1 MTWRDT
7 LITAWHGLTANVLRS
22 ALTMLGI
29 LIGVAAVIVLV
40 AVGNGSAKAVSDAIS
55 ALGTNTITV
64 RAGNEGFGSDSSGFK
79 LTQTMADALTDKNL
93 CPHVATVSPTL
104 TVSATAAANQKTSSI
119 DQVVGTVPTWFA
131 AQNQPVEAGR
141 KLTGADVAN
150 STRVVVLAATTA
162 EDLFGSTD
170 DAVGQSVKLGAT
182 SFQVVGILKSQGVGP
197 SAFLTT
203 AVAPLSTVRTQLAG
217 NRPLDSIVVQATNAD
232 SVEAAQAEVETVL
245 RGIGHVS
252 SGGTSRLRG
261 TTSDLPFSLQNA
273 SALLETQES
282 SGRTFTVLLG
292 VVAGISLLVGG
303 LGITNIMLVTVTER
317 TREIGVRK
325 ALGAPRRTIL
335 RQFLLESSLLSLTG
349 GLLGTAVGLAI
360 SQVDIIGI
368 TPVVVPGSVALAL
381 GICLVIG
388 VFFGSYPANRA
399 AGLRPV
405 DALRHE

>member
-7 LITAWHGLTANVLRS
+7 LITAWHGLTANILRS

-64 RAGNEGFGSDSSGFK
+64 YAGRGESGSFE
-79 LTQTMADALTDKNL
+79 LTQAMADALADKNL
-93 CPHVATVSPTL
+93 CPSISTVSPIVTA
-104 TVSATAAANQKTSSI
+104 SATAAANQKTSDI
-119 DQVVGTVPTWFA
+119 DQVVGTVPSWFA
-131 AQNQPVEAGR
+131 AQNQPVEIGR
-141 KLTGADVAN
+141 KLTPADVSQGA
-150 STRVVVLAATTA
+150 RVVVLATTTA
-162 EDLFGSTD
+162 EDLFGSAGG
-170 DAVGQSVKLGAT
+170 AVGQNVKLGAT
-182 SFQVVGILKSQGVGP
+182 SFQVVGVLKSQGTGP
-197 SAFLTT
+197 SAFMTT
-203 AVAPLSTVRTQLAG
+203 AVAPISTVRSQLAG
-217 NRPLDSIVVQATNAD
+217 NGPLDSIVVQATSAD
-232 SVEAAQAEVETVL
+232 SVDAAQAEVETVL
-245 RGIGHVS
+245 RGLGHLS
-252 SGGTSRLRG
+252 ASAT
-261 TTSDLPFSLQNA
+261 DLPFSLQSA
-273 SALLETQES
+273 SAFLETHES

-349 GLLGTAVGLAI
+349 GLLGAAVGLAI
-360 SQVDIIGI
+360 SQIDIIGI

>member
-1 MTWRDT
+1 MTWHDT

-64 RAGNEGFGSDSSGFK
+64 QSGRGESGSFE
-79 LTQTMADALTDKNL
+79 LTQAMADALADKNL
-93 CPHVATVSPTL
+93 CPHVATVSPT
-104 TVSATAAANQKTSSI
+104 VSASVTASANQKTSSI
-119 DQVVGTVPTWFA
+119 DQVVGTVPAWFT

-141 KLTGADVAN
+141 KLTAADVSNGAH
-150 STRVVVLAATTA
+150 VVVLATTTA
-162 EDLFGSTD
+162 ADLFGSAD
-170 DAVGQSVKLGAT
+170 AAVGQSVKLDAT
-182 SFQVVGILKSQGVGP
+182 SFQVIGILKAQGIGP
-197 SAFLTT
+197 SAFMTT
-203 AVAPLSTVRTQLAG
+203 AVAPISTVRTQLAG
-217 NRPLDSIVVQATNAD
+217 NGPLSSIVVQATDAD
-232 SVEAAQAEVETVL
+232 SVDAAQAEVETVL
-245 RGIGHVS
+245 RGLGHLS
-252 SGGTSRLRG
+252 AS
-261 TTSDLPFSLQNA
+261 TTELPFSLQSA

-360 SQVDIIGI
+360 SQIDIIGI

>member
-1 MTWRDT
+1 MSWRDSF
-7 LITAWHGLTANVLRS
+7 ITAWHGLTANILRS
-22 ALTMLGI
+22 SLTMLGI

-64 RAGNEGFGSDSSGFK
+64 RAGMGGSSGFE
-79 LTQTMADALTDKNL
+79 LTPAMAQALTDKNL
-93 CPHVATVSPTL
+93 CPDVATVSPT
-104 TVSATAAANQKTSSI
+104 VAASATVTANQKTSKI
-119 DQVVGTVPTWFA
+119 DQVVGTVPAWFK
-131 AQNQPVEAGR
+131 AQNQPVQFGR
-141 KLTGADVAN
+141 MLTASDVSN
-150 STRVVVLAATTA
+150 SARVVVLAGTTA
-162 EDLFGSTD
+162 EDLFGSSR
-170 DAVGQSVKLGAT
+170 AALGQSVKLGAT
-182 SFQVVGILKSQGVGP
+182 SFRVVGTLKSQGTGP
-197 SAFLTT
+197 SAFMTT
-203 AVAPLSTVRTQLAG
+203 AVAPISTVRRHLSG
-217 NRPLDSIVVQATNAD
+217 NGPLESIVVQAKDAD
-232 SVEAAQAEVETVL
+232 SVDAAQAEVETVL
-245 RGIGHVS
+245 RGLGHI
-252 SGGTSRLRG
+252 TDA
-261 TTSDLPFSLQNA
+261 TAELPFTLQSA
-273 SALLETQES
+273 SALLETEES

-325 ALGAPRRTIL
+325 ALGTPRRTIL

-360 SQVDIIGI
+360 SQIDIIGI
-368 TPVVVPGSVALAL
+368 TPVVVPASVALAL

>member
-1 MTWRDT
+1 VTWRDA
-7 LITAWHGLTANVLRS
+7 LLTAWHGVTANVLRS

-40 AVGNGSAKAVSDAIS
+40 AVGNGSAKAISDAIS

-64 RAGNEGFGSDSSGFK
+64 QAGRGESGSFE
-79 LTQTMADALTDKNL
+79 LTQAMADALADKNL
-93 CPHVATVSPTL
+93 CPDVASVSPT
-104 TVSATAAANQKTSSI
+104 VSASATASANQKTSSI
-119 DQVVGTVPTWFA
+119 DQVVGTVPSWFK
-131 AQNQPVEAGR
+131 AQNQPVESGR
-141 KLTGADVAN
+141 KLTTADVTGNA
-150 STRVVVLAATTA
+150 RVVVLAATTA
-162 EDLFGSTD
+162 EDLFGASD
-170 DAVGQSVKLGAT
+170 AAVGQSVKLGAT
-182 SFQVVGILKSQGVGP
+182 SFQVVGILKSQGTGP
-197 SAFLTT
+197 SAFMTT
-203 AVAPLSTVRTQLAG
+203 AVAPISTVRTYLAG
-217 NRPLDSIVVQATNAD
+217 TGPLNSIIVQATEAD
-232 SVEAAQAEVETVL
+232 TVDAAKAEVETVL
-245 RGIGHVS
+245 RGLGHVA
-252 SGGTSRLRG
+252 
-261 TTSDLPFSLQNA
+261 TTTELPFSLQSA
-273 SALLETQES
+273 SALLETEES
-282 SGRTFTVLLG
+282 SSRTFTVLLG

-335 RQFLLESSLLSLTG
+335 RQFLLESSLLSLSG

-368 TPVVVPGSVALAL
+368 TPVVVPSSVALAL
-381 GICLVIG
+381 AICLVIG

>member
-7 LITAWHGLTANVLRS
+7 VITAWHGLTANVLRS

-64 RAGNEGFGSDSSGFK
+64 QAGRGDSGSFE
-79 LTQTMADALTDKNL
+79 LTQAMADALADKNL

-104 TVSATAAANQKTSSI
+104 TASVTAAANQKTSNI
-119 DQVVGTVPTWFA
+119 DQVVGTVPSWFA
-131 AQNQPVEAGR
+131 AQNQPVESGR
-141 KLTGADVAN
+141 KLTSADVSN
-150 STRVVVLAATTA
+150 SARVVILAITTA
-162 EDLFGSTD
+162 EDLFGSAEA
-170 DAVGQSVKLGAT
+170 AVGQSVKLGAT
-182 SFQVVGILKSQGVGP
+182 SFQVVGILKSQGTGP
-197 SAFLTT
+197 SAFMTT
-203 AVAPLSTVRTQLAG
+203 AVAPISTVRSQLAG
-217 NRPLDSIVVQATNAD
+217 TGPLDSIIVQASDVD
-232 SVEAAQAEVETVL
+232 SVDSAQAEVETVL
-245 RGIGHVS
+245 RGLGHIS
-252 SGGTSRLRG
+252 A
-261 TTSDLPFSLQNA
+261 TTTDLPFSLQNA
-273 SALLETQES
+273 SALLETEES

-349 GLLGTAVGLAI
+349 GLLGTAVGLAV
-360 SQVDIIGI
+360 SQINIIGI
-368 TPVVVPGSVALAL
+368 TPVVVPGSVVLAL

>member
-1 MTWRDT
+1 VTWRDT
-7 LITAWHGLTANVLRS
+7 LVTAWHGLTANILRS

-64 RAGNEGFGSDSSGFK
+64 YAGRGESGSFE
-79 LTQTMADALTDKNL
+79 LTQTMADALEDENL
-93 CPHVATVSPTL
+93 CPHVATVSPTM
-104 TVSATAAANQKTSSI
+104 TASATAAANQKTSDI
-119 DQVVGTVPTWFA
+119 DQVVGTVPSWFA
-131 AQNQPVEAGR
+131 AQNQPVEIGR
-141 KLTGADVAN
+141 KLTPADVSQGA
-150 STRVVVLAATTA
+150 RVVVLATTTA
-162 EDLFGSTD
+162 EDLFGSAD
-170 DAVGQSVKLGAT
+170 AAVGQSVKLGAT
-182 SFQVVGILKSQGVGP
+182 SFQVVGILKSQGTGP
-197 SAFLTT
+197 SAFMTT
-203 AVAPLSTVRTQLAG
+203 AVAPISTIRSQLAG
-217 NRPLDSIVVQATNAD
+217 NGPLDSIVVQATSAD
-232 SVEAAQAEVETVL
+232 SVDAAQAEVETVL
-245 RGIGHVS
+245 RGLGHLS
-252 SGGTSRLRG
+252 ASET
-261 TTSDLPFSLQNA
+261 DLPFSLMSA
-273 SALLETQES
+273 SALLETEES

-360 SQVDIIGI
+360 SQIDIIGI

>member
-40 AVGNGSAKAVSDAIS
+40 AVGNGSAKSVSDAIS

-64 RAGNEGFGSDSSGFK
+64 QAGRGESGSFE
-79 LTQTMADALTDKNL
+79 LTQAMADALEDRNL
-93 CPHVATVSPTL
+93 CPHVATVSPTA
-104 TVSATAAANQKTSSI
+104 TASVTAAANQKTSSI
-119 DQVVGTVPTWFA
+119 DQVVGTVPSWFA

-141 KLTGADVAN
+141 KLTSADVAN
-150 STRVVVLAATTA
+150 GARVVVLATTTA
-162 EDLFGSTD
+162 EDLFGSAD
-170 DAVGQSVKLGAT
+170 DAVGQNVKLGAT
-182 SFQVVGILKSQGVGP
+182 SFQVVGILKSQGTGP
-197 SAFLTT
+197 SAFMTT
-203 AVAPLSTVRTQLAG
+203 AVAPISTVRTQLAG
-217 NRPLDSIVVQATNAD
+217 NGPLSSIIVQASDAD
-232 SVEAAQAEVETVL
+232 SVDAAQAEVETVL
-245 RGIGHVS
+245 RGLGHIS
-252 SGGTSRLRG
+252 AS
-261 TTSDLPFSLQNA
+261 TTELPFSLQSA

-282 SGRTFTVLLG
+282 SSQTFTVLLG

-335 RQFLLESSLLSLTG
+335 RQFLLESSLLSLAG
-349 GLLGTAVGLAI
+349 GLLGTAIGLAV
-360 SQVDIIGI
+360 SQIDIIGI

>member
-7 LITAWHGLTANVLRS
+7 LVTAWHGLTANVLRS
-22 ALTMLGI
+22 TLTMLGI

-40 AVGNGSAKAVSDAIS
+40 AVGNGSAKSVSDAIS

-64 RAGNEGFGSDSSGFK
+64 QADGAGFGRADSGSFE
-79 LTQTMADALTDKNL
+79 LTQAMADALGDENL
-93 CPHVATVSPTL
+93 CPHVATVSPTV
-104 TVSATAAANQKTSSI
+104 TASATAAANQKTSSI
-119 DQVVGTVPTWFA
+119 DQVVGTVPAWFT
-131 AQNQPVEAGR
+131 AQNQPVEVGR
-141 KLTGADVAN
+141 KLTTADVTNAA
-150 STRVVVLAATTA
+150 RVVVLARTTA
-162 EDLFGSTD
+162 EDLFGSAD
-170 DAVGQSVKLGAT
+170 DAVGQNVKLGAT
-182 SFQVVGILKSQGVGP
+182 SFQIVGILKAQGSGP
-197 SAFLTT
+197 SAFMTT

-217 NRPLDSIVVQATNAD
+217 NGPLSSIVVQATDAD
-232 SVEAAQAEVETVL
+232 SVDAAQAEVETVL
-245 RGIGHVS
+245 RGLGHVS
-252 SGGTSRLRG
+252 ASTSE
-261 TTSDLPFSLQNA
+261 LPFSLQNA

-335 RQFLLESSLLSLTG
+335 RQFLLESSLLSVTG
-349 GLLGTAVGLAI
+349 GLLGTAVGLSI
-360 SQVDIIGI
+360 SQIDIIGI

>member
-1 MTWRDT
+1 MSWRDT
-7 LITAWHGLTANVLRS
+7 VITAWHGLTANVLRS

-64 RAGNEGFGSDSSGFK
+64 QAGSAGFGTGDSGSFE
-79 LTQTMADALTDKNL
+79 LTQAMADALADKNL

-104 TVSATAAANQKTSSI
+104 TASATAAANQKTSSI
-119 DQVVGTVPTWFA
+119 DQVVGTVPTWFT

-141 KLTGADVAN
+141 KLTSADVSN
-150 STRVVVLAATTA
+150 SARVVVLAATTA
-162 EDLFGSTD
+162 KDLFGSAD
-170 DAVGQSVKLGAT
+170 EAVGQSVKLGAT
-182 SFQVVGILKSQGVGP
+182 SFQVVGILKSQGTGP
-197 SAFLTT
+197 SAFMTT
-203 AVAPLSTVRTQLAG
+203 AVAPISTVRTKLAG
-217 NRPLDSIVVQATNAD
+217 NGPLSSIVVQATDAD

-245 RGIGHVS
+245 RGLGHIS
-252 SGGTSRLRG
+252 AS
-261 TTSDLPFSLQNA
+261 TTELPFSLQSA

-335 RQFLLESSLLSLTG
+335 RQFLLESSLLSVTG

-360 SQVDIIGI
+360 SQIDIIGI

>member
-7 LITAWHGLTANVLRS
+7 LITAWHGLTANILRS

-64 RAGNEGFGSDSSGFK
+64 HAGRGGFGDGDSGNFE
-79 LTQTMADALTDKNL
+79 LTQAMADALTDKNL
-93 CPHVATVSPTL
+93 CPHVATVAPTV
-104 TVSATAAANQKTSSI
+104 TASATATANQKTSDI
-119 DQVVGTVPTWFA
+119 DQVVGTVPSWFT
-131 AQNQPVEAGR
+131 AQNQPVQIGR
-141 KLTGADVAN
+141 KLTSADVSQAA
-150 STRVVVLAATTA
+150 RVVVLATTTA
-162 EDLFGSTD
+162 EDLFGSAD
-170 DAVGQSVKLGAT
+170 AAVGQNVKLGAT
-182 SFQVVGILKSQGVGP
+182 SFQVVGILKSQGTGP
-197 SAFLTT
+197 AAFMTT
-203 AVAPLSTVRTQLAG
+203 AVAPISTVRTQLAG
-217 NRPLDSIVVQATNAD
+217 TGPLDSIVVQASDAD
-232 SVEAAQAEVETVL
+232 SVDAAQAEVETVL
-245 RGIGHVS
+245 RGLGHIS
-252 SGGTSRLRG
+252 AAST
-261 TTSDLPFSLQNA
+261 DLPFSLQNA
-273 SALLETQES
+273 SAFLETQES

-360 SQVDIIGI
+360 SQIDIIGI
-368 TPVVVPGSVALAL
+368 TPVVVPGSVVLAL

>member
-1 MTWRDT
+1 MSWRD
-7 LITAWHGLTANVLRS
+7 LLVTAWHGLTANLLRS

-64 RAGNEGFGSDSSGFK
+64 RAEGGGFGRDSTAGFR
-79 LTQTMADALTDKNL
+79 LTQAMADALADTNL
-93 CPHVATVSPTL
+93 CPHVDTVSPT
-104 TVSATAAANQKTSSI
+104 VSASATAAANQRTSSI
-119 DQVVGTVPTWFA
+119 DQVVGTVPAWFS
-131 AQNQPVEAGR
+131 AQDQPVETGR
-141 KLTGADVAN
+141 MLTDADVTSSA
-150 STRVVVLAATTA
+150 RVVVLAADTA
-162 EDLFGSTD
+162 EDLFGAAD
-170 DAVGQSVKLGAT
+170 VAVGQRVKLGAT
-182 SFQVVGILKSQGVGP
+182 SFAVIGILKEQGTGP
-197 SAFLTT
+197 SAFMTT
-203 AVAPLSTVRTQLAG
+203 AVAPISTVRTQLSG
-217 NRPLDSIVVQATNAD
+217 QGPLDSIVVQATD
-232 SVEAAQAEVETVL
+232 PDDVTAAQAEVETVL
-245 RGIGHVS
+245 RGLGHVDA
-252 SGGTSRLRG
+252 
-261 TTSDLPFSLQNA
+261 TTTELPFSLQSA
-273 SALLETQES
+273 SAFLEAQES

-335 RQFLLESSLLSLTG
+335 RQFLLESSLLSLAG
-349 GLLGTAVGLAI
+349 GLLGAAVGLAV
-360 SQVDIIGI
+360 SQLTIIGI
-368 TPVVVPGSVALAL
+368 TPVVVPGSVVLAL
-381 GICLVIG
+381 GICLAIG

>member
-1 MTWRDT
+1 MSWRD
-7 LITAWHGLTANVLRS
+7 LLLTAWHGLTANLLRS

-64 RAGNEGFGSDSSGFK
+64 HAGSAGFGRPGAGSFQ
-79 LTQTMADALTDKNL
+79 LTEAMAEALDDKNL
-93 CPHVATVSPTL
+93 CPHVATVSPT
-104 TVSATAAANQKTSSI
+104 ATASVTASANQRTSSI
-119 DQVVGTVPTWFA
+119 DQVVGTVPAWFD
-131 AQNQPVEAGR
+131 AQNQPVESGR
-141 KLTGADVAN
+141 ALSEADVSSSA
-150 STRVVVLAATTA
+150 RVVVLAGTTA
-162 EDLFGSTD
+162 KDLFGSAEA
-170 DAVGQSVKLGAT
+170 AVGRSVKLGAT
-182 SFQVVGILKSQGVGP
+182 SFQVIGILKQQGSGP
-197 SAFLTT
+197 SAFMTT

-217 NRPLDSIVVQATNAD
+217 QGPLDSIVVQATD
-232 SVEAAQAEVETVL
+232 DESVDAAQAEVETVL
-245 RGIGHVS
+245 RGMGHVAP
-252 SGGTSRLRG
+252 GAE
-261 TTSDLPFSLQNA
+261 LPFSLLSA

-349 GLLGTAVGLAI
+349 GLLGTGVGLAI
-360 SQVDIIGI
+360 STVDIIGI
-368 TPVVVPGSVALAL
+368 TPVVVPGSVVLAL

-399 AGLRPV
+399 ASLRPV

>member
-64 RAGNEGFGSDSSGFK
+64 QAGRGESGSFE
-79 LTQTMADALTDKNL
+79 LTQAMADALADKNL

-104 TVSATAAANQKTSSI
+104 TTSVTAAANQKTSSI
-119 DQVVGTVPTWFA
+119 DQVVGTVPSWFA
-131 AQNQPVEAGR
+131 AQNQPVESGR
-141 KLTGADVAN
+141 KLTGADVSN
-150 STRVVVLAATTA
+150 SARVVVLATTTA
-162 EDLFGSTD
+162 EDLFGSAGA
-170 DAVGQSVKLGAT
+170 AVGQSVKLGAT
-182 SFQVVGILKSQGVGP
+182 SFQVVGILKSQGTGP
-197 SAFLTT
+197 SAFMTT
-203 AVAPLSTVRTQLAG
+203 AVAPISTVRTQLAG
-217 NRPLDSIVVQATNAD
+217 NGPLDSIVVQASDAD
-232 SVEAAQAEVETVL
+232 SVDAAQAEVETVL
-245 RGIGHVS
+245 RGLGHIS
-252 SGGTSRLRG
+252 A
-261 TTSDLPFSLQNA
+261 TTTELPFSLQNA

-282 SGRTFTVLLG
+282 SAQTFTVLLG

-360 SQVDIIGI
+360 SQIDIIGI

>member
-1 MTWRDT
+1 MSWRDT
-7 LITAWHGLTANVLRS
+7 FITAWHGLTANVLRS

-64 RAGNEGFGSDSSGFK
+64 QAGRGDASGFE
-79 LTQTMADALTDKNL
+79 LSQAMADALKDKNL
-93 CPHVATVSPTL
+93 CPDVATVSPIVA
-104 TVSATAAANQKTSSI
+104 VSATASSNQKTSSI
-119 DQVVGTVPTWFA
+119 DQVVGTVPTWFK
-131 AQNQPVEAGR
+131 AQNQPVELGR
-141 KLTGADVAN
+141 KLTTADVSN
-150 STRVVVLAATTA
+150 SARVVVLAATTA
-162 EDLFGSTD
+162 KDLFGSSD
-170 DAVGQSVKLGAT
+170 AAVGQSVKLGAT
-182 SFQVVGILKSQGVGP
+182 SFQVVGILKSQGTGP
-197 SAFLTT
+197 SAFMTT
-203 AVAPLSTVRTQLAG
+203 AVAPISTVRTQLAG
-217 NRPLDSIVVQATNAD
+217 NGPLDSIVVQATDAETVD
-232 SVEAAQAEVETVL
+232 AAEAQVETVL
-245 RGIGHVS
+245 RGLGHIGD
-252 SGGTSRLRG
+252 
-261 TTSDLPFSLQNA
+261 TTSELPFSLQSA

-317 TREIGVRK
+317 TPEIGVRK

-349 GLLGTAVGLAI
+349 GLVGTAVGLGI
-360 SQVDIIGI
+360 SQIDIIGI
-368 TPVVVPGSVALAL
+368 TPVVVPGSVVLAL

-388 VFFGSYPANRA
+388 VFFGSFPANRA

>member
-7 LITAWHGLTANVLRS
+7 FGSAWRGVTANLVRS
-22 ALTMLGI
+22 TLTMLGI

-40 AVGNGSAKAVSDAIS
+40 AVGNGSAKSVSDAIS

-64 RAGNEGFGSDSSGFK
+64 RAEDAGFGPGQSGGFA
-79 LTQTMADALTDKNL
+79 LTQVMADALADENL
-93 CPHVATVSPTL
+93 CPDVATVSPTV
-104 TVSATAAANQKTSSI
+104 TASATAAANQKTSSI
-119 DQVVGTVPTWFA
+119 DQVVGTVPAWFD
-131 AQNQPVEAGR
+131 AQNQPVEVGR
-141 KLTGADVAN
+141 EITTADVAN
-150 STRVVVLAATTA
+150 SARVVVLAATTA
-162 EDLFGSTD
+162 EELFGSSD
-170 DAVGQSVKLGAT
+170 GAVGQAVKLGAT
-182 SFQVVGILKSQGVGP
+182 SFQVIGILKSQGTGP
-197 SAFLTT
+197 SAFMTT
-203 AVAPLSTVRTQLAG
+203 AVAPITTVRTQLAG
-217 NRPLDSIVVQATNAD
+217 NGALDSIVVQATD
-232 SVEAAQAEVETVL
+232 SDTVDAAKAQVETVL
-245 RGIGHVS
+245 RGLGHIS
-252 SGGTSRLRG
+252 A
-261 TTSDLPFSLQNA
+261 TTTELPFSLQSA

-282 SGRTFTVLLG
+282 SSRTFTVLLG

-349 GLLGTAVGLAI
+349 GLLGTVLGLTI
-360 SQVDIIGI
+360 SQLKIIGI

-388 VFFGSYPANRA
+388 VFFGSFPANRA

>member
-64 RAGNEGFGSDSSGFK
+64 QAGRGESGSFE
-79 LTQTMADALTDKNL
+79 LTQAMADALEDENL
-93 CPHVATVSPTL
+93 CPHVATVSPTM
-104 TVSATAAANQKTSSI
+104 TASVAAAANQKTSSI
-119 DQVVGTVPTWFA
+119 DQVVGTVPSWFA

-141 KLTGADVAN
+141 KLTRADVSNGA
-150 STRVVVLAATTA
+150 RVVVLATTTA
-162 EDLFGSTD
+162 EDLFGSAD
-170 DAVGQSVKLGAT
+170 EAVGQNVKLGAT
-182 SFQVVGILKSQGVGP
+182 SFQVVGILRSQGTGP
-197 SAFLTT
+197 SAFMTT
-203 AVAPLSTVRTQLAG
+203 AVAPISTVRTQLAG
-217 NRPLDSIVVQATNAD
+217 NGPLSSIVVQASDAD

-245 RGIGHVS
+245 RGLGHIS
-252 SGGTSRLRG
+252 SS
-261 TTSDLPFSLQNA
+261 TTELPFSLQNA

-349 GLLGTAVGLAI
+349 GLLGTAVGLAV
-360 SQVDIIGI
+360 SQIDIIGI

>member
-1 MTWRDT
+1 MSWRDT
-7 LITAWHGLTANVLRS
+7 FITAWHGLTANVLRS

-64 RAGNEGFGSDSSGFK
+64 QAGRGDASGFE
-79 LTQTMADALTDKNL
+79 LSQAMADALKDKNL
-93 CPHVATVSPTL
+93 CPDVATVSPTVA
-104 TVSATAAANQKTSSI
+104 VSATASANQKTSSI
-119 DQVVGTVPTWFA
+119 DQVVGTVPTWFK
-131 AQNQPVEAGR
+131 AQNQPVELGR
-141 KLTGADVAN
+141 KLTTADVSN
-150 STRVVVLAATTA
+150 SARVVVLAATTA
-162 EDLFGSTD
+162 KDLFGSSD
-170 DAVGQSVKLGAT
+170 AAVGQSVKLGAT
-182 SFQVVGILKSQGVGP
+182 SFQVVGILKSQGTGP
-197 SAFLTT
+197 SAFMTT
-203 AVAPLSTVRTQLAG
+203 AVAPISTVRTQLAG
-217 NRPLDSIVVQATNAD
+217 NGPLDSIVVQATDAETVNAA
-232 SVEAAQAEVETVL
+232 EAQVETVL
-245 RGIGHVS
+245 RGLGHIGD
-252 SGGTSRLRG
+252 
-261 TTSDLPFSLQNA
+261 TTSELPFSLQSA

-317 TREIGVRK
+317 TPEIGVRK

-349 GLLGTAVGLAI
+349 GLVGTAVGLGI
-360 SQVDIIGI
+360 SQIDIIGI
-368 TPVVVPGSVALAL
+368 TPVVVPGSVVLAL

-388 VFFGSYPANRA
+388 VFFGSFPANRA

>member
-7 LITAWHGLTANVLRS
+7 FITAWNGVTANLLRS

-40 AVGNGSAKAVSDAIS
+40 AVGNGSAKSVSDAIS
-55 ALGTNTITV
+55 ALGANTITV
-64 RAGNEGFGSDSSGFK
+64 RAGSGGFGRSEASSFK
-79 LTQTMADALTDKNL
+79 LTEQMADALADRNL
-93 CPHVATVSPTL
+93 APHVASVSPT
-104 TVSATAAANQKTSSI
+104 VSASATAAANQRTSSI
-119 DQVVGTVPTWFA
+119 DQVVGTVPSWFT
-131 AQNQPVEAGR
+131 AQNQPVTDGR
-141 KLTGADVAN
+141 KLTESDIASSA
-150 STRVVVLAATTA
+150 RVVVIATSTA
-162 EDLFGSTD
+162 EDLFGSGAA
-170 DAVGQSVKLGAT
+170 AVGQNIKLGAT
-182 SFQVVGILKSQGVGP
+182 SYQVVGVLKDQGIGP
-197 SAFLTT
+197 AAFQTT
-203 AVAPLSTVRTQLAG
+203 AVAPLPTVRTQLAG
-217 NRPLDSIVVQATNAD
+217 SGPLASIIVQAKDAD
-232 SVEAAQAEVETVL
+232 SVDAARAEVETVM
-245 RGIGHVS
+245 RGLGHVS
-252 SGGTSRLRG
+252 AD
-261 TTSDLPFSLQNA
+261 TTELPFSLQSA

-282 SGRTFTVLLG
+282 SSRTFTVLLG

-349 GLLGTAVGLAI
+349 GVLGALVGLAI
-360 SQVDIIGI
+360 SQIDIIGI
-368 TPVVVPGSVALAL
+368 TPVVVPGSVVLAL

-388 VFFGSYPANRA
+388 VFFGSFPANRA

>member
-1 MTWRDT
+1 MSWRDT
-7 LITAWHGLTANVLRS
+7 FVTAWHGLTANLLRS

-64 RAGNEGFGSDSSGFK
+64 QAGRGDASGFE
-79 LTQTMADALTDKNL
+79 LTQSMADALTDKNL
-93 CPHVATVSPTL
+93 CPDVATVSPT
-104 TVSATAAANQKTSSI
+104 VNASATASANQKTSSI
-119 DQVVGTVPTWFA
+119 DQVVGTVPSWFK

-141 KLTGADVAN
+141 KLTTSDVSGSA
-150 STRVVVLAATTA
+150 RVIVLAATTA
-162 EDLFGSTD
+162 KDLFGSSGA
-170 DAVGQSVKLGAT
+170 AVGQSVKLGAV
-182 SFQVVGILKSQGVGP
+182 SFQVVGILKSQGTGP
-197 SAFLTT
+197 SAFMTT
-203 AVAPLSTVRTQLAG
+203 AVAPISTVRSQLAG
-217 NRPLDSIVVQATNAD
+217 NGPLDSIIVQASDAD
-232 SVEAAQAEVETVL
+232 TVDAAQAEVETVL
-245 RGIGHVS
+245 RGLGHIPS
-252 SGGTSRLRG
+252 
-261 TTSDLPFSLQNA
+261 TTADLPFFLQNA

-349 GLLGTAVGLAI
+349 GLIGTAVGLAI
-360 SQVDIIGI
+360 SQIDIIGI
-368 TPVVVPGSVALAL
+368 TPVVVPGSVFLAL

-388 VFFGSYPANRA
+388 VFFGSFPANRA

>member
-7 LITAWHGLTANVLRS
+7 VITAWHGLTANVLRS

-40 AVGNGSAKAVSDAIS
+40 AVGNGSAKAVNDAIS

-64 RAGNEGFGSDSSGFK
+64 QAGRGEPGSFK
-79 LTQTMADALTDKNL
+79 LTQTMADALEDENL
-93 CPHVATVSPTL
+93 CPHVATVSPTI
-104 TVSATAAANQKTSSI
+104 TASATAAASQRTSSI
-119 DQVVGTVPTWFA
+119 DQVVGTVPSWFA
-131 AQNQPVEAGR
+131 AQNQPVETGR
-141 KLTGADVAN
+141 KLTSADVAN
-150 STRVVVLAATTA
+150 SARVVVLAATTA
-162 EDLFGSTD
+162 EDLFGAAD
-170 DAVGQSVKLGAT
+170 DAVGQRVKLGAT
-182 SFQVVGILKSQGVGP
+182 SFQVVGILKSQGTGP
-197 SAFLTT
+197 SAFMTT
-203 AVAPLSTVRTQLAG
+203 AVAPISTVRTQLAG
-217 NRPLDSIVVQATNAD
+217 NGPLSSIVVQASDAD
-232 SVEAAQAEVETVL
+232 SIGAAQAEVETVL
-245 RGIGHVS
+245 RGLGH
-252 SGGTSRLRG
+252 LNAG
-261 TTSDLPFSLQNA
+261 TTELPFSLQNA
-273 SALLETQES
+273 SSLLETQES

-335 RQFLLESSLLSLTG
+335 RQFLLESSLLSLAG
-349 GLLGTAVGLAI
+349 GLLGTALGLAV
-360 SQVDIIGI
+360 SQIDIIGI

-381 GICLVIG
+381 GVCLVIG
-388 VFFGSYPANRA
+388 VFFGSFPANRA

>member
-64 RAGNEGFGSDSSGFK
+64 HAGGGGFGGGDSSFE
-79 LTQTMADALTDKNL
+79 LTQAMADALTDENL
-93 CPHVATVSPTL
+93 CPHVATVSPTV
-104 TVSATAAANQKTSSI
+104 TASATAAANQKTSSI
-119 DQVVGTVPTWFA
+119 DQVVGTVPSWFT
-131 AQNQPVEAGR
+131 AQNQPVEVGR
-141 KLTGADVAN
+141 KLTTADVTN
-150 STRVVVLAATTA
+150 SARVVVLAATTA
-162 EDLFGSTD
+162 KDLFGSAD
-170 DAVGQSVKLGAT
+170 AAVGQNVKLGAT
-182 SFQVVGILKSQGVGP
+182 SFQVIGILKSQGTGP
-197 SAFLTT
+197 SAFMTT
-203 AVAPLSTVRTQLAG
+203 AVAPISTVRAQLAG
-217 NRPLDSIVVQATNAD
+217 TGPLDSIIVQATDAD

-245 RGIGHVS
+245 RGLGHIS
-252 SGGTSRLRG
+252 ASDT
-261 TTSDLPFSLQNA
+261 DLPFSLQSA

-349 GLLGTAVGLAI
+349 GLVGTAVGLAI
-360 SQVDIIGI
+360 SQIDIIGI
-368 TPVVVPGSVALAL
+368 TPVVVPSSVALAL

>member
-64 RAGNEGFGSDSSGFK
+64 NAGRGGFGGGDSRNVD
-79 LTQTMADALTDKNL
+79 LTQAMADALTDKNL
-93 CPHVATVSPTL
+93 CPHVATVSPTV
-104 TVSATAAANQKTSSI
+104 TASATASANQKTSDI
-119 DQVVGTVPTWFA
+119 DQVLGTVPSWFI
-131 AQNQPVEAGR
+131 AQNQPVELGR
-141 KLTGADVAN
+141 KLTSADVTQDA
-150 STRVVVLAATTA
+150 RVVVLATTTA
-162 EDLFGSTD
+162 EDLFGSAD
-170 DAVGQSVKLGAT
+170 AAVGQNVKLGAT
-182 SFQVVGILKSQGVGP
+182 SFQVVGILKSQGTGP
-197 SAFLTT
+197 SAFMTT
-203 AVAPLSTVRTQLAG
+203 AVAPISTVRTQLAG
-217 NRPLDSIVVQATNAD
+217 TGPLDSIVVQATDAD
-232 SVEAAQAEVETVL
+232 SVDAAQAEVETVL
-245 RGIGHVS
+245 RGLGHLS
-252 SGGTSRLRG
+252 ASET
-261 TTSDLPFSLQNA
+261 DLPFSLQSA

-360 SQVDIIGI
+360 SQIDIIGI